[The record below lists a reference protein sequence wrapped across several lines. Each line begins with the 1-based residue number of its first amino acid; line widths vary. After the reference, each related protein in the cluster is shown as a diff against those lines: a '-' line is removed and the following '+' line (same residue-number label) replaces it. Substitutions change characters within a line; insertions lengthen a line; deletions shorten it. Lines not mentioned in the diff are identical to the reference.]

1 MNICHACLFPQLTD
15 KHMHHGLPGRGHVCL
30 SVNQRKHKF
39 VILLFISSLSPTRG
53 AVHTWLRLKKNRRA
67 AAHRDAPSQPPPP
80 EAIMPRTPSPPP
92 EVAVHRT
99 LTPQASMAEASTLT
113 PPVHPSLQRLD
124 SRLPP
129 MPHPCF
135 EHTGMESNTI
145 Q

>member
-39 VILLFISSLSPTRG
+39 VILLFISSLSPCARSC
-53 AVHTWLRLKKNRRA
+53 AHLASIKKNRRA

-80 EAIMPRTPSPPP
+80 EAIMPRTPSLPP
-92 EVAVHRT
+92 EAAVHRT

-113 PPVHPSLQRLD
+113 PPVHPSLQCLD

-129 MPHPCF
+129 MPQPCF
-135 EHTGMESNTI
+135 KHTGMESNTI